1 MQDQQE
7 FLSRTFQ
14 NVVYAL
20 GRANQRP
27 PELEIL
33 LRHHYLPDSAF
44 IVPNFVFPAV
54 ENCLSGLQKL
64 LLRTDP
70 SVTSSAYVQSGMQNS
85 LITNAAKMC
94 AGGNLRRFLA
104 CTPNLTHLRLNF
116 PKHQH
121 DHNESFLQWLS
132 QTSPPTGGQP
142 TDAFFEPP
150 PINLAHLTALDL
162 GQFQVRPPII
172 LNLVARFAPTL
183 KNLELWKMDLND
195 GQAIGT
201 KLNRW
206 SKFFASLRRVPQL
219 ELTHIKVGMLSQD
232 RLFVQFKISNE
243 DNVPMLK
250 VKEYTGTK
258 MDKILEELSDQVT
271 VLWPQEEED
280 LNTDSDEEE
289 DEDMADDDDEEYDDD
304 DGNHA

>member
-1 MQDQQE
+1 
-7 FLSRTFQ
+7 
-14 NVVYAL
+14 
-20 GRANQRP
+20 
-27 PELEIL
+27 
-33 LRHHYLPDSAF
+33 
-44 IVPNFVFPAV
+44 
-54 ENCLSGLQKL
+54 
-64 LLRTDP
+64 
-70 SVTSSAYVQSGMQNS
+70 MQNS

-132 QTSPPTGGQP
+132 QTSPPTGWQP

-162 GQFQVRPPII
+162 GQFQARTPII

-183 KNLELWKMDLND
+183 KNLELWKMDMSG
-195 GQAIGT
+195 GQAFGT
-201 KLNRW
+201 KLNLW
-206 SKFFASLRRVPQL
+206 SKFFASLRKVPQL

-232 RLFVQFKISNE
+232 RLFVQFKIPHEN
-243 DNVPMLK
+243 NAPMLK

-271 VLWPQEEED
+271 VLWPQEED
-280 LNTDSDEEE
+280 LDTDDDEEE
-289 DEDMADDDDEEYDDD
+289 DEYMASDHDEEDGDEDDDD
-304 DGNHA
+304 DGDDA